1 MGMFDSRDAIG
12 QAMGLTREEV
22 VELEQMERAR
32 EQSPPPAVREPRW
45 AIAVAAAIL
54 IAGIAGIALLLID

>member
-1 MGMFDSRDAIG
+1 MGMFDSRDAVG

-22 VELEQMERAR
+22 VELERIEAAR
-32 EQSPPPAVREPRW
+32 PPPPPAEHEPRW